1 MVFDL
6 KLIAVKSLFKLT
18 GTKVQGFSFEFI
30 VTRAL
35 GSISADFFYQL
46 HMVFDLKVITA
57 RLFQEK
63 VIPC

>member
-46 HMVFDLKVITA
+46 CMVFDLKVITA
-57 RLFQEK
+57 RWFQEK